1 PGATRRREPKFSAGR
16 NLTYAA
22 STNRSTEDSMKA
34 DRNIVR
40 NIATVAAV
48 VIIVLSA
55 SLVVAESDAHKSF
68 DLLKGMEGNWAG
80 KNNQGQP
87 VEVTFRM
94 TAGGSA
100 LMSEIHGHGPENM
113 ITMFHMDGDRLL
125 MTHYCGAG
133 NQPRMKVIS
142 SDAKSVSF
150 EFFDGTNIGPGD
162 GHMQHVTFTQPDAD
176 HHIEE
181 WVFLDHGKEM
191 KEVFT

>member
-1 PGATRRREPKFSAGR
+1 MKLRR
-16 NLTYAA
+16 
-22 STNRSTEDSMKA
+22 
-34 DRNIVR
+34 
-40 NIATVAAV
+40 IAVAIAMV
-48 VIIVLSA
+48 MIILSA

-80 KNNQGQP
+80 KNQQGQP
-87 VEVTFRM
+87 IEVTFRM

-113 ITMFHMDGDRLL
+113 ITMFHMDGDRLV

-133 NQPRMKVIS
+133 NQPRMKLIS

-162 GHMQHVTFTQPDAD
+162 GHMQHVTFMETDAN
-176 HHIEE
+176 HHVEE

-191 KEVFT
+191 KELFTLERVK

>member
-1 PGATRRREPKFSAGR
+1 MELVHNSVRKIAAIAAT
-16 NLTYAA
+16 
-22 STNRSTEDSMKA
+22 M
-34 DRNIVR
+34 
-40 NIATVAAV
+40 
-48 VIIVLSA
+48 IIVLSA
-55 SLVVAESDAHKSF
+55 SFVVAQSDAHKSF

-142 SDAKSVSF
+142 ADAKSVSF

-176 HHIEE
+176 HHVEE
-181 WVFLDHGKEM
+181 WTFLDHGKEM
-191 KEVFT
+191 KEVFTLARAK

>member
-1 PGATRRREPKFSAGR
+1 MTLRK
-16 NLTYAA
+16 
-22 STNRSTEDSMKA
+22 
-34 DRNIVR
+34 
-40 NIATVAAV
+40 IAVAATALFV
-48 VIIVLSA
+48 VLSA
-55 SLVVAESDAHKSF
+55 SLGLAESDAHKSF

-80 KNNQGQP
+80 KNAQGQP
-87 VEVTFRM
+87 LQVTFRL

-113 ITMFHMDGDRLL
+113 VTMFHMDGERLM

-150 EFFDGTNIGPGD
+150 EFMDGTNIGPGD

-176 HHIEE
+176 HHVEE
-181 WVFLDHGKEM
+181 WVFLDHDTEM
-191 KEVFT
+191 KEMFTLQRVK

>member
-1 PGATRRREPKFSAGR
+1 MKPVR
-16 NLTYAA
+16 NII
-22 STNRSTEDSMKA
+22 
-34 DRNIVR
+34 RNIV
-40 NIATVAAV
+40 VAAIFV
-48 VIIVLSA
+48 MVLSA
-55 SLVVAESDAHKSF
+55 SLVEAQSDAHKSF

-87 VEVTFRM
+87 VQVTFRT

-100 LMSEIHGHGPENM
+100 LMSEILGRGPENM
-113 ITMFHMDGDRLL
+113 VTMFHMDGDRLL

-162 GHMQHVTFTQPDAD
+162 GHMQHVTFMQPDSD
-176 HHIEE
+176 HHVEE
-181 WVFLDHGKEM
+181 WVFVDHGKEM
-191 KEVFT
+191 KEVFTLARVK

>member
-1 PGATRRREPKFSAGR
+1 MKLVHNSVRK
-16 NLTYAA
+16 LAA
-22 STNRSTEDSMKA
+22 
-34 DRNIVR
+34 
-40 NIATVAAV
+40 VAATLV
-48 VIIVLSA
+48 IVLSA

-68 DLLKGMEGNWAG
+68 DLLKGLEGNWAG
-80 KNNQGQP
+80 KNQEGQP
-87 VEVTFRM
+87 IQVTFRQ

-100 LMSEIHGHGPENM
+100 LMSEILGRGPENM

-150 EFFDGTNIGPGD
+150 EFLDGTNIGPGD

-176 HHIEE
+176 HHVEE
-181 WVFLDHGKEM
+181 WVFLDHGEEM
-191 KEVFT
+191 KEVFTLARVK